1 MKKVAEGK
9 VKDEEKV
16 WFKELRDKRMLFY
29 TNLLRYQLFFFC
41 LLERSTKVH
50 LYYCMKN
57 CGRSP
62 DRLREMILKIVKH
75 YQVQFTRKYIPF
87 FLLKKYY
94 CRASIPIA

>member
-1 MKKVAEGK
+1 MAWYFLNLFKKPFLIKRMHTIGTKNVVKKVKKVAEGK
-9 VKDEEKV
+9 VCY
-16 WFKELRDKRMLFY
+16 FILIY
-29 TNLLRYQLFFFC
+29 TDINYFFFC

-87 FLLKKYY
+87 F
-94 CRASIPIA
+94 

>member
-9 VKDEEKV
+9 VKDEGKV

-29 TNLLRYQLFFFC
+29 TNFDFFFC

-62 DRLREMILKIVKH
+62 DRLREMIFKIVKH

-87 FLLKKYY
+87 F
-94 CRASIPIA
+94 